1 MKPCLNSRPSLCN
14 MEEIAETEIKEFIS
28 IIIEKKRQQ
37 LKEYNLLTHSI
48 FHEMFGD
55 SAGFEG
61 SDDKKKQNYSEI
73 IKSINKQKELIERS
87 IELLKVAESPSLR
100 VTK

>member
-1 MKPCLNSRPSLCN
+1 

-37 LKEYNLLTHSI
+37 LKEYDLLTHSI
-48 FHEMFGD
+48 FHEMFGN
-55 SAGFEG
+55 SVGFEG

-87 IELLKVAESPSLR
+87 IEALKVTESPSNYGIHF
-100 VTK
+100 